1 MTIEQALA
9 SLICAA
15 DILVGRKDNATADVV
30 LIPSQSVERLE
41 QALKRTQE
49 ALAEVAD
56 DD

>member
-1 MTIEQALA
+1 MTVEQALA
-9 SLICAA
+9 SLIRAA

-30 LIPSQSVERLE
+30 LIPSQSIERLE
-41 QALKRTQE
+41 RALKRTQE